1 MHSSVGGNSCDD
13 EDEDDEDDD
22 EDENGDLDSFICDG
36 TIEEES
42 PSDEASDADE
52 PENDLAIYRYHTT
65 THDNTRHDTRHTR
78 LWLRLRFLSGN
89 RC

>member
-13 EDEDDEDDD
+13 EDEDDDEDD

-42 PSDEASDADE
+42 PSDEASDAEE
-52 PENDLAIYRYHTT
+52 PENDLAIYRYHTRHT
-65 THDNTRHDTRHTR
+65 RHTRHDTA
-78 LWLRLRFLSGN
+78 LA
-89 RC
+89 